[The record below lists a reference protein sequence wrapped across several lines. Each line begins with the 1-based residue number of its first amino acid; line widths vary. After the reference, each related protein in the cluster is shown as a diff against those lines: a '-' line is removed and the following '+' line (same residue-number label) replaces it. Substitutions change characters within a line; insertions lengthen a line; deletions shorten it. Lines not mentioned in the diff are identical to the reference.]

1 MMKNCIKK
9 IIIIGIIILF
19 IGTSVISATNLNIKN
34 DEKFGIER
42 PFFTET
48 FFPYKTNNKIDFIFK
63 IGQSVQQTSDNGYIV
78 TGYMTE
84 FDIDQLIIN
93 STTIL
98 MKYDENGNKK
108 WSKNFE
114 LTGDNE
120 GFSVKQIGEEGYIIG
135 GLIVLSD
142 KTKAMILR
150 TDEQGN
156 EEWMKTYEGLGKAQG
171 TAIQQTN
178 DNGYILTGSSV
189 YPDNDEI
196 SHMLLLKT
204 DENGNEQWNKTYEFD
219 NSTIGNS
226 VEQTDDGGY
235 IICGFLISSN
245 QQSSSILVV
254 KTDVNGNE
262 QWHKTYEFMD
272 NNRAYSIQQT
282 NDHGYIIGG
291 HTSSSLG
298 LNSNA
303 LLLKTDENGNEQW
316 HKSYNEKSGFHAQQ
330 TEDNGFILCGISNS
344 INSHQALLIKTD
356 EQGTQ
361 EWTRTYKGLG
371 AAQGTMVQQTADK
384 GYILTGSTIK
394 TSVSI
399 DNYVLLIKTNENGK
413 LIWSS
418 SRNRYIFENAF
429 ISNFLM
435 KALNNFPILQRILNM
450 VK

>member
-1 MMKNCIKK
+1 MKNCIKK
-9 IIIIGIIILF
+9 IIIAGFIILF
-19 IGTSVISATNLNIKN
+19 IGATVISATNLNIKK

-42 PFFTET
+42 PFFIET

-78 TGYMTE
+78 TGYKTE
-84 FDIDQLIIN
+84 FDINQLIIN

-108 WSKNFE
+108 WIKNFK
-114 LTGDNE
+114 LAGDNE
-120 GFSVKQIGEEGYIIG
+120 GFSVIQLEDGGYIIG
-135 GLIVLSD
+135 GLIILSD

-150 TDEQGN
+150 TDELGN
-156 EEWMKTYEGLGKAQG
+156 EEWMKTYEGVGKAQG
-171 TAIQQTN
+171 ISIQQTD
-178 DNGYILTGSSV
+178 DNGFILTGSSF
-189 YPDNDEI
+189 YLDNDKI

-226 VEQTDDGGY
+226 VEQTNDGGY

-254 KTDVNGNE
+254 KTDDKGNE
-262 QWHKTYEFMD
+262 QWNKTYEYMD

-282 NDHGYIIGG
+282 NDHGYIIAG

-298 LNSNA
+298 LSSNA

-316 HKSYNEKSGFHAQQ
+316 HKSYNDKSGFYAQQ
-330 TEDNGFILCGISNS
+330 TEDNGFIICGISNS
-344 INSHQALLIKTD
+344 INSHEALLIKTD
-356 EQGTQ
+356 GQGKQ
-361 EWTRTYKGLG
+361 EWTNTYKGLG
-371 AAQGTMVQQTADK
+371 SAQGTMVQQTVDK

-394 TSVSI
+394 TSASI

-418 SRNRYIFENAF
+418 SRNKNIFENAF
-429 ISNFLM
+429 ISNFLN
-435 KALNNFPILQRILNM
+435 KLFSKFPILQRIQNLA
-450 VK
+450 